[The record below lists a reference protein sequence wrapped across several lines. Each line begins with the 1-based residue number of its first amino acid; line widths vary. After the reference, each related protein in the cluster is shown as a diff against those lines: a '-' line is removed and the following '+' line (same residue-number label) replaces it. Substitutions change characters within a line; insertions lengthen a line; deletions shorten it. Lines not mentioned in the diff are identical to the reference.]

1 MDSSCGVRSSFTTD
15 LRLDLNLNV
24 IMIVDTLWDY
34 DNLLNLIGYLAE
46 NEVVATPYQ
55 SNLTIYCGK
64 DGKYLATISDITGLQ
79 NNFTQEVYRNC
90 KKNSFKP

>member
-1 MDSSCGVRSSFTTD
+1 
-15 LRLDLNLNV
+15 
-24 IMIVDTLWDY
+24 MIVDTLWDY